1 MQPELHLKRAAHHLA
16 SARLTMEAGYFD
28 VTVNRAYYAAFEAA
42 RAVLRAMEIPLPKSH
57 RGLSTQ
63 FMQHAVFTGKIDQE
77 IGGLLGQLE
86 TDRLVADYE
95 GDLPDVEEA
104 QFALSSAEALVE
116 AVRAEFLPELD
127 LRVGDEVPPSL

>member
-1 MQPELHLKRAAHHLA
+1 MQPEQHLKRAVHHLD

-57 RGLSTQ
+57 RGLSSQ
-63 FMQHAVFTGKIDQE
+63 FMQQAVFTGKIDQE

-104 QFALSSAEALVE
+104 RFALSSAEALVE
-116 AVRAEFLPELD
+116 AVPAEFLPEFD
-127 LRVGDEVPPSL
+127 LRAEGGVPPSP